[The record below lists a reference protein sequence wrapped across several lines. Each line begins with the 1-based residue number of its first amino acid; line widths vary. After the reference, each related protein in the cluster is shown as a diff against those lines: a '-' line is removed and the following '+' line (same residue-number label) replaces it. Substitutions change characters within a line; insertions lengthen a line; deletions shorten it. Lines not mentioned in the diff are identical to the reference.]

1 MRDTLLHIAKLASVF
16 VFGVGLAS
24 GFNYVII
31 NNHFFGSS
39 LSVAESAEA
48 APIIEFAKEEPVVE
62 QPSEPVLSMDAGPRE
77 VNITA
82 QKGDTLLGVL
92 RRGGINASEAFE
104 ISEALQGKVAA
115 NSIQTGQKMEVLLD
129 RSEKNP
135 EQLVFKELKIP
146 YAEKL
151 VQVARLEDGKLEVN
165 TQAKPL
171 KKEVV
176 RAGAPIY
183 DSLMGSA
190 ESIGIPGGVMQSFIN
205 AYSYDVD
212 FQRDI
217 QAGDRFE
224 VVYESMRDEKGHHV
238 RSGNVLYAQLVL
250 SGVQHRIYYYTDS
263 SGQGAFYTDEG
274 KSVKRALLKTPI
286 NGARV
291 TSGYGMRMHPVLG
304 YSKMHR
310 GVDFAAPIG
319 TPIYAAGDGR
329 VAEAGRKGTYGNY
342 LRIRHNGEYSTAY
355 AHLNRF
361 AAGLRPGSRVKQG
374 QVVAYVGTTG
384 RSTGPHLHFEL
395 IRGTAQINP
404 SSVKTMSAGALSKR
418 EMVRFKRQQER
429 LRQSMASLPIQAQVA
444 SLK

>member
-1 MRDTLLHIAKLASVF
+1 MRDRVLHIAKLVSVF
-16 VFGVGLAS
+16 AFGVGLS
-24 GFNYVII
+24 SVFDYLVVKNHGFT
-31 NNHFFGSS
+31 
-39 LSVAESAEA
+39 VAENAEA
-48 APIIEFAKEEPVVE
+48 AAPAAIAKAEPVIE
-62 QPSEPVLSMDAGPRE
+62 QAEAPTVLDVGPHEATVIAKR
-77 VNITA
+77 
-82 QKGDTLLGVL
+82 GDTLLGVL
-92 RRGGINASEAFE
+92 HRGGINGPEAFE
-104 ISEALQGKVAA
+104 ISTALEGKVSA
-115 NSIQTGQKMEVLLD
+115 NAIQTGQSMEVVME
-129 RSEKNP
+129 RSAKNP
-135 EQLVFKELKIP
+135 ELMVFKELKIP
-146 YAEKL
+146 YPERL
-151 VQVARLEDGKLEVN
+151 VRVTRLEDGRLDVN

-171 KKEVV
+171 KKEIV
-176 RAGAPIY
+176 RAGAAIY

-190 ESIGIPGGVMQSFIN
+190 EGIGIPAGVMQAIIN

-217 QAGDRFE
+217 QAGDKFE
-224 VVYESMRDEKGHHV
+224 VVYESMRNEEGRHV

-263 SGQGAFYTDEG
+263 GGQPGFYTEDG

-286 NGARV
+286 NGARM
-291 TSGYGMRMHPVLG
+291 TSGFGMRMHPVLG

-310 GVDFAAPIG
+310 GVDFAAPVG

-361 AAGLRPGSRVKQG
+361 ASGLRAGSRVRQG

-395 IRGTAQINP
+395 IRGNTQINP
-404 SSVKTMSAGALSKR
+404 SSVKSMSAGALSKR

-429 LRQSMASLPIQAQVA
+429 LRQSVANLPIQNQVA
-444 SLK
+444 LLK